1 MLNETFHEGFK
12 YYSVGDRISGIV
24 VSVGDD
30 ALLVDIGQR
39 SEASMGIGE
48 FQPEE
53 LAGMKIGDTIEACV
67 IKFSGGSAVLSRAV
81 SSRGADLSSIIMAK
95 QANLPIEGKITG
107 NNKGGF
113 TVSVGNVRGFVPFSQ
128 MELGQAAPADEYTGK
143 VFNFKVL
150 ETRGHEVVLSRAA
163 LLREEQAEE
172 RERMLK
178 SLKPGMFITGPVV
191 KVEKFG
197 VFVDI
202 GGGINA
208 LVPISELGWH
218 NKEEILAGMT
228 AGTELTVCIA
238 AVGEKDGRPRISATL
253 RNPDMDPWL
262 TAAESIKEGTTVTGK
277 VTRLMAFGAF
287 VEILPGIEGLVH
299 VSEIAAARRIRHPGD
314 VLSSGDM
321 VEASVLKIDHSARR
335 ISLSIKAL
343 QPAPERAESPAKPGD
358 DVDAEVLKK
367 YTPPAVRKQVE
378 PTGETAFS
386 LAMKKAMKNPS

>member
-1 MLNETFHEGFK
+1 
-12 YYSVGDRISGIV
+12 
-24 VSVGDD
+24 
-30 ALLVDIGQR
+30 
-39 SEASMGIGE
+39 
-48 FQPEE
+48 
-53 LAGMKIGDTIEACV
+53 
-67 IKFSGGSAVLSRAV
+67 
-81 SSRGADLSSIIMAK
+81 
-95 QANLPIEGKITG
+95 
-107 NNKGGF
+107 
-113 TVSVGNVRGFVPFSQ
+113 
-128 MELGQAAPADEYTGK
+128 
-143 VFNFKVL
+143 
-150 ETRGHEVVLSRAA
+150 
-163 LLREEQAEE
+163 
-172 RERMLK
+172 
-178 SLKPGMFITGPVV
+178 
-191 KVEKFG
+191 
-197 VFVDI
+197 
-202 GGGINA
+202 
-208 LVPISELGWH
+208 
-218 NKEEILAGMT
+218 
-228 AGTELTVCIA
+228 
-238 AVGEKDGRPRISATL
+238 
-253 RNPDMDPWL
+253 MDPWL